1 MRLETEKLLVAYG
14 DMIALIDLSLFVEEG
29 EIVSLVGT
37 NGSGKTT
44 LLNCISGIIR
54 PQSGHISFGE
64 IDNIIEMTPSAI
76 VNLGLVQVP
85 EERLLFSALTVIENL
100 EMGAFS
106 LRARPN
112 YIDTLNEIFE
122 LFPILADRKK
132 QKANTLSGGE
142 QQMLAIGR
150 ALMSRPKMLMCD
162 EPSLGLAPLMVKHIF
177 EIIRQINERDISIL
191 LVEQNVRQALSM
203 SNRGY
208 VLENGSLKLTG
219 KGKELIANEHI
230 EKVYLGI

>member
-1 MRLETEKLLVAYG
+1 
-14 DMIALIDLSLFVEEG
+14 
-29 EIVSLVGT
+29 
-37 NGSGKTT
+37 
-44 LLNCISGIIR
+44 
-54 PQSGHISFGE
+54 
-64 IDNIIEMTPSAI
+64 
-76 VNLGLVQVP
+76 VP

-106 LRARPN
+106 PRARPN

-162 EPSLGLAPLMVKHIF
+162 EPSLGLAPLLVKHIF

-219 KGKELIANEHI
+219 TGKELIANEHI